1 MLPPWFVLWCSLAVL
16 INAFSSPADRNKQ
29 ATQMR
34 TNREIALTLNISLSE
49 WGKRFL

>member
-1 MLPPWFVLWCSLAVL
+1 MLSPWFVPWCSLAVL

-34 TNREIALTLNISLSE
+34 TNSEIALTLNISPSE
-49 WGKRFL
+49 WGERFS